1 LLGYN
6 KVQGSLS
13 LGGYDASRFATNNVT
28 FQMYEDVAR
37 RFIVNLG
44 SINIPASNTSLLSAS
59 ILVYIDSTL
68 PYLYLP
74 LDVCNSFGEAFD
86 LVWNSTDELYF
97 FNNPSSAGANLTF
110 TLSNN
115 AGDTV
120 NIYLPFDAFNLTAS
134 APLLDSS
141 RQYLPLKR
149 AANDTQYTLGRT
161 FLQEA

>member
-1 LLGYN
+1 
-6 KVQGSLS
+6 VQGSLT
-13 LGGYDASRFATNNVT
+13 LGVYDDSRFATNNVT

-37 RFIVNLG
+37 RFILNLAA
-44 SINIPASNTSLLSAS
+44 INIPGSNTSILSAS
-59 ILVYIDSTL
+59 IPVYIDSTI

-74 LDVCNSFGEAFD
+74 LDICNSFEETFD

-120 NIYLPFDAFNLTAS
+120 NIFLPFDTLNLTAS
-134 APLLDSS
+134 APLLDYS

-149 AANDTQYTLGRT
+149 AANNTQYTLGRT